1 MFSIYTIFATSAI
14 FFNEMYCFKLFCAT
28 YLGFMEAVSIHT
40 DDAEVSKTH
49 VSDTIHL
56 ASKG

>member
-1 MFSIYTIFATSAI
+1 
-14 FFNEMYCFKLFCAT
+14 MYCFKLFCAT

-40 DDAEVSKTH
+40 DDAKVSKAH